1 MMRAAVMRDK
11 ELFVED
17 IAEPEP
23 GPGQVLADVIAC
35 GICGSD
41 LHTLQ
46 FTEQMVEAS
55 RASGAPFVFDPSRGV
70 VMGHEFSARVASTG
84 EGVTNVQPGDSV
96 VSMPVMLSA
105 EGVAAIGYSNRFNG
119 AYAEKLLLAAA
130 LCLKIPQGC
139 DPRHA
144 ALTEPMA
151 VGAHA
156 VTKSGIKQG
165 DAALVLGCGPV
176 GLATIAGLRLAG
188 IEPIVAADFSTARRR
203 LALTMGAHEAVDP
216 RQEPAI
222 DAWRRVD
229 GRKPLVIYEAVG
241 VRGMIDAAMR
251 DAPPQSRILVVG
263 VCMETDEIWPMR
275 GISKELNIQFALGYS
290 PEEFAGT
297 LAAIAD
303 GRLDVAPLIT
313 GAVGI
318 AGVPQAFRDLAD
330 PEQHAKILVE
340 PALG

>member
-1 MMRAAVMRDK
+1 MRAAVMRRK
-11 ELFVED
+11 QLFVEE
-17 IAEPEP
+17 IPEP
-23 GPGQVLADVIAC
+23 RVAPGLVLAEVVAC

-41 LHTLQ
+41 LHALQ
-46 FTEQMVEAS
+46 HTDQMIAAAK
-55 RASGAPFVFDPSRGV
+55 ASGSPGAFDPDQGV
-70 VMGHEFSARVASTG
+70 VMGHEFCARVIEPG
-84 EGVTNVQPGDSV
+84 PGVTNVQPGDTV
-96 VSMPVMLSA
+96 VSIPVMITP
-105 EGVAAIGYSNRFNG
+105 EGMTTVGYSNVYNG
-119 AYAEKLLLAAA
+119 GYAERLLLMGA
-130 LCLKIPQGC
+130 LCIKVPDGC

-156 VTKSGIKQG
+156 VARSGIKPG

-176 GLATIAGLRLAG
+176 GLATIAALRLAG
-188 IEPIVAADFSTARRR
+188 IEMIVAADFSTKRRELAR
-203 LALTMGAHEAVDP
+203 TMGAHEAVDP

-222 DAWRRVD
+222 EAWRRID
-229 GRKPLVIYEAVG
+229 GTRPLVIYEAVG
-241 VRGMIDAAMR
+241 VRGMIDQAMR

-263 VCMETDEIWPMR
+263 VCMETDEIWPMM
-275 GISKELNIQFALGYS
+275 GIGKELNIQFVLGYT
-290 PEEFAGT
+290 PQEFADT
-297 LAAIAD
+297 LAAIAE

-313 GAVGI
+313 GEVGI